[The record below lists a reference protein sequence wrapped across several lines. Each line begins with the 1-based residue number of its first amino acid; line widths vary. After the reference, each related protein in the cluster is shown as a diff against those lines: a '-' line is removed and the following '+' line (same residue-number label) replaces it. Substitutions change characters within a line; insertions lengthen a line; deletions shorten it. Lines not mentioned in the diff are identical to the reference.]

1 MLEQK
6 DLFHGV
12 LLNPSTRPGI
22 NRLLIVSGF
31 ATAGMADRHMEHLQ
45 KMSKAISIELIVGMT
60 RRSGIEKAQ
69 HYAFRKMAKECPYGM
84 DFSCRYVGRGNPV
97 HAKTYCWMKGDEP
110 CVAFVGSAN
119 YTLTAFGRE
128 QIESVVEADQ
138 RGVMSFHRETRRNT
152 VDCND
157 EDIEQKIALTET
169 RSAEDDD
176 DSESVTL
183 SLLDKR
189 TGDPPAKSGIN
200 WGQRPNRDPN
210 EAYINIPANIGR
222 SGFFPERSEQFTV
235 LTDDGDSFIMVRAQD
250 AGKGIETTQ
259 NNSLL
264 GRYLRTRIGVKSGE
278 YVTRQHLVEYGRTNV
293 TFRKIDEETYE
304 MDFRPNMGPGEDAE
318 GWQK

>member
-6 DLFHGV
+6 DLFRGV
-12 LLNPSTRPGI
+12 LLDPSTKPGI
-22 NRLLIVSGF
+22 DRLLIVSGF
-31 ATAGMADRHMEHLQ
+31 ATAGMADRHMAHLQ
-45 KMSKAISIELIVGMT
+45 KMDKTISIELIVGMA
-60 RRSGIEKAQ
+60 RQSGIERAQ
-69 HYAFRKMAKECPYGM
+69 HYAFRKLTKECPYGM
-84 DFSCRYVGRGNPV
+84 DFSCRYVGLGNPV
-97 HAKTYCWMKGDEP
+97 HAKTYCWIKRGEP

-138 RGVMSFHRETRRNT
+138 QSVMDFYHKMRRNT

-169 RSAEDDD
+169 RKTEDDG
-176 DSESVTL
+176 ESITL

-189 TGDPPAKSGIN
+189 TGETPARSGIN
-200 WGQRPNRDPN
+200 WGQRPGRDPN
-210 EAYINIPANIGR
+210 QAYINIPADIGR
-222 SGFFPERSEQFTV
+222 SGFFPERHEQFTV

-250 AGKGIETTQ
+250 KGKGIETTQ

-264 GRYLRTRIGVKSGE
+264 GRYLRARIGVGSGE
-278 YVTRQHLVEYGRTNV
+278 YVMRQHLIEYGRTNV
-293 TFRKIDEETYE
+293 TFRKIDEETYV